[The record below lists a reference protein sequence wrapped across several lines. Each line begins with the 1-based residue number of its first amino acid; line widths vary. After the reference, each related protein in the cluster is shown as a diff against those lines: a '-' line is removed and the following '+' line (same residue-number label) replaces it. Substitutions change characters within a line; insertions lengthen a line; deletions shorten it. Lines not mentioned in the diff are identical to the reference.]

1 MSKNEAKLTDAN
13 SIGRIADQLQKAE
26 ADRKQIAPI
35 VTDLGNG
42 NVDAAYQVQA
52 ELTRRRLAAGSRLV
66 GRKIGL
72 TSVAVQQQL
81 GVSEPD
87 FGALFSDMEAEH
99 GGQIETGRLIQP
111 RIEAEIALVL
121 DRDLERADTTMA
133 ELMRAVAFVA
143 PALEIVDSRIAD
155 WKISIVDTIADN
167 GSSARFVLGNT
178 IRKLTDVDLLTSGM
192 MMTRNGGV
200 VSVGSGAACLGHPL
214 KAALWLVRK
223 LADAGEPL
231 RAGDVVLT
239 GALGPMVGAQKDEEY
254 EARISDIG
262 TVRVRFG

>member
-1 MSKNEAKLTDAN
+1 MSKNAAKLVDAK
-13 SIGRIADQLQKAE
+13 SITAIADRLQKAE
-26 ADRKQIAPI
+26 ADCRPIPPI
-35 VTDLGNG
+35 VADLGTG

-52 ELTRRRLAAGSRLV
+52 ELTHRRITAGCRLV

-81 GVSEPD
+81 GVGEPD
-87 FGALFSDMEAEH
+87 FGALFNDMETEC
-99 GGQIETGRLIQP
+99 GGHIETSTLIQP

-133 ELMRAVAFVA
+133 ELMRAIAFVV

-192 MMTRNGGV
+192 MMTRNGTT

-223 LADAGEPL
+223 LAGAGEPL

-239 GALGPMVGAQKDEEY
+239 GALGPMVGAQKGEEY

>member
-1 MSKNEAKLTDAN
+1 MPKSEANPKV
-13 SIGRIADQLQKAE
+13 IAAADLLQKAE
-26 ADRKQIAPI
+26 ADRRQVPPI
-35 VTDLGNG
+35 VGDLGTG
-42 NVDAAYQVQA
+42 NVEAAYQVQA
-52 ELTRRRLAAGSRLV
+52 ELTRRRLSGGARLV

-72 TSVAVQQQL
+72 TSAAVQQQL
-81 GVSEPD
+81 GVNEPD
-87 FGALFSDMEAEH
+87 FGALFQEMDIEH
-99 GGQIETGRLIQP
+99 GGEVPTGQLIQP
-111 RIEAEIALVL
+111 RIEAEVAMVL
-121 DRDLERADTTMA
+121 DRDLDRPDTTMA

-178 IRKLTDVDLLTSGM
+178 IRKLTDVDLLTCGM
-192 MMTRNGGV
+192 MLTRNNNV

-223 LADAGEPL
+223 LAGAGEPL
-231 RAGDVVLT
+231 RAGDTVLT
-239 GALGPMVGAQKDEEY
+239 GALGPMVGAQKGEDY

>member
-1 MSKNEAKLTDAN
+1 MSKNEAKLADAS
-13 SIGRIADQLQKAE
+13 SIARIADQLQKAE
-26 ADRKQIAPI
+26 ADRKQIPPI
-35 VTDLGNG
+35 VSDLGTG
-42 NVDAAYQVQA
+42 NVDAAYHVQA

-87 FGALFSDMEAEH
+87 FGALFNDMEAEQ
-99 GGQIETGRLIQP
+99 GGHIETGKLIQP

-121 DRDLERADTTMA
+121 DSDLERADATMA

-143 PALEIVDSRIAD
+143 PALEIVDSRITD

-167 GSSARFVLGNT
+167 GSSARFVLGNS

-192 MMTRNGGV
+192 MMTRNGSV

-223 LADAGEPL
+223 LAGAGEPL

-239 GALGPMVGAQKDEEY
+239 GALGPMVGAQKGEEY
-254 EARISDIG
+254 EAKISDIG
-262 TVRVRFG
+262 TVRVRFD

>member
-1 MSKNEAKLTDAN
+1 MSKNEAKLADVK
-13 SIGRIADQLQKAE
+13 SITRIADQLQKAE
-26 ADRKQIAPI
+26 ADRKQIPPI
-35 VTDLGNG
+35 VSDLGTG

-87 FGALFSDMEAEH
+87 FGALFNDMEAEQ
-99 GGQIETGRLIQP
+99 GGHIETGKLIQP

-121 DRDLERADTTMA
+121 DRDLERTDTTMA

-167 GSSARFVLGNT
+167 GSSARFVLGNS

-192 MMTRNGGV
+192 MMTRNGGI

-214 KAALWLVRK
+214 QAALWLVRK
-223 LADAGEPL
+223 LAGAGEPL

-239 GALGPMVGAQKDEEY
+239 GALGPMVGAQKGEEY

>member
-1 MSKNEAKLTDAN
+1 MSKNEAKLAYAK
-13 SIGRIADQLQKAE
+13 SIAGIADQLQKAE
-26 ADRKQIAPI
+26 ADRRQIPPI

-52 ELTRRRLAAGSRLV
+52 ELTRRRIAAGSRLV

-87 FGALFSDMEAEH
+87 FGALFNDMEAAY
-99 GGQIETGRLIQP
+99 GGHIETARLIQP
-111 RIEAEIALVL
+111 RVEAEIALVL

-133 ELMRAVAFVA
+133 ELMRAIAFVA
-143 PALEIVDSRIAD
+143 PALEIVYSRIAD

-167 GSSARFVLGNT
+167 GSSARFVLGNS

-192 MMTRNGGV
+192 MMTRNGGI
-200 VSVGSGAACLGHPL
+200 VSVGSGAACLGHPF
-214 KAALWLVRK
+214 KGPPWLVRET
-223 LADAGEPL
+223 ARP
-231 RAGDVVLT
+231 RAPPWGGDRGVN
-239 GALGPMVGAQKDEEY
+239 
-254 EARISDIG
+254 
-262 TVRVRFG
+262 